1 MRGAWR
7 RRRGLECLPLPQ
19 GRWGLEMQV
28 GSESLIGP
36 RPRGVLVGDLGG
48 DSDNDPSRS
57 ESVVRVEGACTD
69 TKSLQRGYGQGVSI
83 ILAK

>member
-1 MRGAWR
+1 MEAARETRVSSVAASKCKLDLSLSSVHG
-7 RRRGLECLPLPQ
+7 P
-19 GRWGLEMQV
+19 V
-28 GSESLIGP
+28 GS
-36 RPRGVLVGDLGG
+36 GDLGG